1 MVFEIFTDEFKENIL
16 TKAGLIIEARAK
28 ELVPKDVGLLMG
40 DIRPTEVNVKQMK
53 VKVGTGIDYGYYM
66 EYGRKPGK
74 YPPFKAIDKWARR
87 HGIPTWVVMQSIK
100 KKGIKVGTVETP
112 LKTPSGYR
120 PFLRPAL
127 HQSMTKVNE
136 MISKEIKTEI
146 SKHRKT

>member
-28 ELVPKDVGLLMG
+28 ELVPKDTGMLMG

-53 VKVGTGIDYGYYM
+53 VKVGTGIDYGYKM
-66 EYGRKPGK
+66 EFGAKPHTPDSK
-74 YPPFKAIDKWARR
+74 KIEKWAKR
-87 HGIPTWVVMQSIK
+87 HGIPAWVVMQSIK
-100 KKGIKVGTVETP
+100 KKGIKVGTVKTP

-127 HQSMTKVNE
+127 HQSITRVNE
-136 MISKEIKTEI
+136 MIAKEIRTEI

>member
-28 ELVPKDVGLLMG
+28 ELVPKNVGLLMG

-66 EYGRKPGK
+66 EYGRKSGK
-74 YPPFKAIDKWARR
+74 YPPFKPIEKWAKR
-87 HGIPTWVVMQSIK
+87 HGIPTWAVMQSIK
-100 KKGIKVGTVETP
+100 KKGIKVGTVKTP

-127 HQSMTKVNE
+127 HQSMTRVNE